1 MSTSRPGPLQRVG
14 YLLGRPLPESM
25 RDWVAN
31 DITGPRHVWRYFV
44 RGLIP
49 FVPIAVALC
58 FLPASWMVRA
68 GMVLL
73 LAIPLIYFQVALM
86 NIYRRHLLRN
96 NGLDPRLADKV
107 KIIRLSEAEELYR
120 RQHRPSVSSA
130 PYDVPAAAPGVD
142 SPEIEGVVV
151 EPAESAPSHV
161 SPRRS

>member
-31 DITGPRHVWRYFV
+31 DITGPRHVWRYLM

-58 FLPASWMVRA
+58 FLPAPWMVRA

-73 LAIPLIYFQVALM
+73 LAIPLVYFQVALM

-107 KIIRLSEAEELYR
+107 KIIRLSEAEEIYR
-120 RQHRPSVSSA
+120 RQHRPAVSSA
-130 PYDVPAAAPGVD
+130 PYDVPGAAPTVD
-142 SPEIEGVVV
+142 VPEIEGTVV
-151 EPAESAPSHV
+151 EPAEPSPDT
-161 SPRRS
+161 SPRRP